1 LIDLELEAKTL
12 NAMCSFGQCLDYG
25 IAEIKKEYFHEPM
38 NRKIFET
45 IKHMYSAGKTVSLMT
60 VYEEIKT
67 ILSKNHTKW
76 MMVDQSFC
84 SRAEIE
90 YIVGKLKENYK
101 LRELYRVA
109 LNISKRI
116 NDGDNINEIL
126 SELQDR
132 VYGINVEATD
142 VHIVTP
148 EERATSILT
157 TIVDRVNNKSSGG
170 IKTSYGKLNKII
182 NGGYQPGELIILGAE
197 TGRGKTAFSLNLSRD
212 IAIMQKYELLYVN
225 TEMNEQQIDIRLAT
239 LLTREHAGIKYSDIA
254 TGNLQ
259 PCQVDV
265 LAENLTLM
273 SQSKFYNVTLPE
285 LTVDQVISV
294 ANKFKS
300 QKGIKV
306 LIVDYIG
313 RMETTDPKLK
323 EYQVMRSIAKKL
335 KTLAQR
341 LGITVI
347 MLAQLTEEEK
357 LEGAK
362 AIKNEADL
370 FMYLQEMNEANRKE
384 YEKKGGYN
392 YFLVIDKNRN
402 GPKGKILLKF
412 NGEKMDFTGEA

>member
-1 LIDLELEAKTL
+1 MA
-12 NAMCSFGQCLDYG
+12 
-25 IAEIKKEYFHEPM
+25 IADIKQEYFSNKM
-38 NRKIFET
+38 NRIIFET
-45 IKHMYSAGKTVSLMT
+45 IKSMYSDGKTVSLVT
-60 VYEEIKT
+60 VYEEIKP
-67 ILSKNHTKW
+67 ILVQNHTKW
-76 MMVDQSFC
+76 LMVSQSFC
-84 SRAEIE
+84 TRGEFE
-90 YIVGKLKENYK
+90 YVIDK
-101 LRELYRVA
+101 LRNNHKAFELQ
-109 LNISKRI
+109 NIAEQTSRRLL
-116 NDGDNINEIL
+116 DGDDINEIL
-126 SELQDR
+126 SELQDK
-132 VYGINVEATD
+132 VYGINVETTD

-182 NGGYQPGELIILGAE
+182 NGGFQPGELIILGAE

-225 TEMNEQQIDIRLAT
+225 TEMNEQQIDIRLAA
-239 LLTREHAGIKYSDIA
+239 LITREHASIKYSDIA

-259 PCQVDV
+259 PCQVDA

-412 NGEKMDFTGEA
+412 NGEKMDFIGEC